1 MLPYITIFSQSI
13 AMYGVMAAAGIVL
26 AIFYMKKAEKRF
38 PSVAADGELIFVYGM
53 IGMFIGAKLLFL
65 LTALPE
71 LKGDISLRIGVGDFL
86 HKYLYAGFV
95 FYGGLYGAL
104 LAIWGYTKLTKVK
117 FDLILK
123 AFLPMIPLIH
133 GFGRLGCFCAGC
145 CYGRVSERWGVVFS
159 HSEIA
164 PNGVPLLPVQLIEAM
179 AVFALFF
186 MLWRMSRRGADGRYM
201 LGVYLFLYSAERF
214 LLEFLRGD
222 AYRGILWDV
231 SISQAIAVLSIFGS
245 ILLIKKRTRRRA

>member
-1 MLPYITIFSQSI
+1 
-13 AMYGVMAAAGIVL
+13 MAATGIVL

-38 PSVAADGELIFVYGM
+38 PAVAADGELIFVYGM

-71 LKGDISLRIGVGDFL
+71 LKDDISLEIGVRDFL

-104 LAIWGYTKLTKVK
+104 LAIWGYTKLTKVQ

-123 AFLPMIPLIH
+123 AFLPMISLIH

-145 CYGRVSERWGVVFS
+145 CYGKVSERWGIVFS

-164 PNGVPLLPVQLIEAM
+164 PNGVPLLPVQLVEAA

-186 MLWRMSRRGADGRYM
+186 MLWRMSRQGMDGWHM
-201 LGVYLFLYSAERF
+201 LGAYLFLYSVARF

-222 AYRGILWDV
+222 AYRGIFGGV
-231 SISQAIAVLSIFGS
+231 SISQAIAVLSILGS
-245 ILLIKKRTRRRA
+245 IWLLKKRKGQRA